1 MAAYGQGMGREQFL
15 KGTNIMLG
23 PGVNLARVPWNGR
36 NFEYQ
41 GEDDYLAQKMV
52 SAEVR
57 GIQSQNI
64 SGCVKHYVFNNEE
77 DDRSGMSSNV
87 PDRAAHEL
95 YYKPFASAVDAGVG
109 VAMCS
114 YNRVNGTWA
123 CEDANS
129 LGALKNEYGFAGY
142 VQSDWVCVTKQ
153 FHGSQCLYDKHS
165 NVT

>member
-1 MAAYGQGMGREQFL
+1 
-15 KGTNIMLG
+15 MLG

-41 GEDDYLAQKMV
+41 GEDDYLAAKMV
-52 SAEVR
+52 HAEVI

-87 PDRAAHEL
+87 PDRPAHEL
-95 YYKPFASAVDAGVG
+95 YYKPFAAAVDAGVG

-114 YNRVNGTWA
+114 YNR
-123 CEDANS
+123 
-129 LGALKNEYGFAGY
+129 
-142 VQSDWVCVTKQ
+142 
-153 FHGSQCLYDKHS
+153 
-165 NVT
+165 